1 MRLNSKAGV
10 LRERN
15 FRRFYIGYSTS
26 MLGTAMSPIA
36 IAWAVLASGG
46 GAADLGYVMTAN
58 VVPQILLMAV
68 AGAIADRFGR
78 RRVMLSADVLR
89 CLGRAALATALLT
102 GHPPLWLFITLALF
116 SGTGDAFFTPAFGA
130 LTVEIAPKD
139 QLGNANAMY
148 GLANSVA
155 RIGGPAL
162 SGIVV
167 AFAGAATVVALDAAS
182 FAVSAIALA
191 SLRLDTWE
199 AGTGRSSLL
208 GDMADGWTDF
218 RSRTWLWTV
227 TVQFAFFNLITWS
240 PWMILG
246 PVAGHDYLGG
256 SGVWGAIM
264 AAQGAGAVVGSLAS
278 LGRRPRRPMV
288 ISTIG
293 TICYAL
299 PDIPMALHATAL
311 WVAPAAFMCGLGS
324 VVSGT
329 MFSTAMQQQVPRDRL
344 ARVNALTAFPAY
356 GIGVAGYALDGP
368 LSSVVGA
375 TALFGV
381 GAVYGVLS
389 SLVVL
394 ATPAIRAVRWRDE
407 PPRALLV
414 NAAPTSKEAG

>member
-1 MRLNSKAGV
+1 MRLSSRAGV

-26 MLGTAMSPIA
+26 LLGTAMSPIA

-46 GAADLGYVMTAN
+46 GAADLGFVMTAN
-58 VVPQILLMAV
+58 VVPQVVLMAF

-78 RRVMLSADVLR
+78 RRVMLSADVFR
-89 CLGRAALATALLT
+89 CLGRVALAGVLLA
-102 GHPPLWLFITLALF
+102 GHPALWLFIMLALL
-116 SGTGDAFFTPAFGA
+116 SGTGDAFFSPALGA
-130 LTVEIAPKD
+130 LTVEIAPAD
-139 QLGNANAMY
+139 QLGDANAMY
-148 GLANSVA
+148 GLATSIA

-167 AFAGAATVVALDAAS
+167 AFAGPAAVVALDAAS
-182 FAVSAIALA
+182 FAVSAVALA
-191 SLRLDTWE
+191 SLRFAAPGKS
-199 AGTGRSSLL
+199 AGDGSLL
-208 GDMADGWTDF
+208 RDMADGWTDF
-218 RSRTWLWTV
+218 RSRTWLWTI

-240 PWMILG
+240 PWMVLG

-264 AAQGAGAVVGSLAS
+264 AAQGAGAVAGSLAC
-278 LGRRPRRPMV
+278 LGRKPRRPLV
-288 ISTIG
+288 VATIA

-299 PDIPMALHATAL
+299 PDIPMALHAGAL
-311 WVAPAAFMCGLGS
+311 LVAPAAFMCGIGS

-329 MFSTAMQQQVPRDRL
+329 LQSTVLQQQIPRDRL
-344 ARVNALTAFPAY
+344 ARVSALGTFPAY
-356 GIGVAGYALDGP
+356 GIGITGYAIDGP
-368 LSSVVGA
+368 LSTVVGA
-375 TALFGV
+375 TALFAV
-381 GAVYGVLS
+381 GAVYGVLG